1 MIWTTTMI
9 NTNTRLQRA
18 MSSLVSM
25 KYMRLQLKFLSERC
39 IWGSISS
46 SLSWRQ
52 PWGLHG
58 RRGRW
63 VETILRIE
71 KQYSC
76 RGVLESLVSCVG
88 SWKNSAGETIILNG
102 VRTGCYIHLDPLIDR
117 PNSLGLNLHIDHER
131 KTNSTFQGC
140 YKDQKSSWLWNAE
153 GDFYSPSCSSI

>member
-1 MIWTTTMI
+1 MVPFWWEGLGDVKNEEMIWATTMI
-9 NTNTRLQRA
+9 NTNTCLQRA

-88 SWKNSAGETIILNG
+88 SWKNSAGETTILNG
-102 VRTGCYIHLDPLIDR
+102 VRPGCYVHLDPLLDR
-117 PNSLGLNLHIDHER
+117 PISPGLNLLIDHVR
-131 KTNSTFQGC
+131 MTNSTFQGC
-140 YKDQKSSWLWNAE
+140 YKE
-153 GDFYSPSCSSI
+153 